1 RRGAVRQHISPVCAA
16 AVSRDR
22 APRKARYMTAEE
34 RSVELARIAAVADGE
49 KGGKDVVA
57 FDVSEQLA
65 ITDIFVVGS
74 VDNAPQMRAV
84 TDEIEDRMREA
95 GAKAVRRR
103 SEEHTSELQSRFDLV
118 CRLLLEKKK
127 QQATIQ
133 HE

>member
-1 RRGAVRQHISPVCAA
+1 
-16 AVSRDR
+16 
-22 APRKARYMTAEE
+22 MTAEE
-34 RSVELARIAAVADGE
+34 RSVELARIAAVAAGE

-95 GAKAVRRR
+95 GAKAVRR
-103 SEEHTSELQSRFDLV
+103 EGQADSRWTLLDFVDLV
-118 CRLLLEKKK
+118 VHVQHIDERDFYGLDRLWSDCPKVDLS
-127 QQATIQ
+127 
-133 HE
+133 